1 MPPKT
6 RIFCDILASRAAF
19 FRWAGHRHLG
29 HEHSPYSWNLFVDIL
44 GKNRLFE
51 PMWDTV
57 KSMHSQQLLSLAT
70 FASVFSSLAATPGG
84 SPLKAFMDMPRYGM
98 TRDTAALNSLL
109 SALCRANRFD
119 DARAAIPVAALRLA
133 RARMPTP
140 TPSSSRAASLPP
152 TCGLRARCSTKWC
165 APLALILTTCLPMTP
180 SSLRWFQATPPRRHQ
195 KQWGT

>member
-1 MPPKT
+1 
-6 RIFCDILASRAAF
+6 
-19 FRWAGHRHLG
+19 
-29 HEHSPYSWNLFVDIL
+29 
-44 GKNRLFE
+44 
-51 PMWDTV
+51 MWDTV

-140 TPSSSRAASLPP
+140 
-152 TCGLRARCSTKWC
+152 C
-165 APLALILTTCLPMTP
+165 
-180 SSLRWFQATPPRRHQ
+180 
-195 KQWGT
+195 